1 MKRLFMTNNPLLS
14 NLMDQIKIVK
24 DRVRGVV
31 HGMYTG
37 MYLFGRPGT
46 SKSHIVRSTL
56 DAMAINYKYCNGHLT
71 SIGLF
76 ELLQDNHDRVIVID
90 DISSL
95 FSEAVALQL
104 LLAALGNTYHKSKTR
119 WVSYK
124 TAKGDVKVPFTG
136 GIIAISNTALQGH
149 QKEVLGALKDRIY
162 TIHYEPS
169 NDQIIAL
176 IEDIA
181 SKGVKGINS
190 IDCRTVCRFLI
201 KECQL
206 RDIKP
211 SVRLFVDKSLP
222 DYAQWSAGLT
232 ETHWQDLIRSE
243 LEQQLVELHHP
254 TTDLGRT
261 EQIDAERRIA
271 HDIYLHFDS
280 LAERIKQ
287 WTTRTGK
294 SQAAYYRRV
303 KELQSMGEI
312 Q

>member
-1 MKRLFMTNNPLLS
+1 MKAFIMNNNLLS
-14 NLMDQIKIVK
+14 SLMDQIKIVK
-24 DRVRGVV
+24 DRIRGVV

-56 DAMAINYKYCNGHLT
+56 DALAINHKYSNGHLT

-95 FSEAVALQL
+95 FSEPVALQI
-104 LLAALGNTYHKSKTR
+104 LLAALGNSYDKSNTR
-119 WVSYK
+119 WVNYK
-124 TAKGDVKVPFTG
+124 TAKGDVKIPFTG
-136 GIIAISNTALQGH
+136 GIIAISNTSLRGNH
-149 QKEVLGALKDRIY
+149 KEVLGALKDRIY

-169 NDQIIAL
+169 NDQVIAL

-181 SKGVKGINS
+181 SGGVKGINS
-190 IDCRTVCRFLI
+190 VNCKTVCRFLI
-201 KECQL
+201 KECQV
-206 RDIKP
+206 RSIRP
-211 SVRLFVDKSLP
+211 SVRLFVDKALP
-222 DYAQWSAGLT
+222 DYSQWAAGLT

-243 LEQQLVELHHP
+243 LEQQLVELQHP

-271 HDIYLHFDS
+271 YDIYLHFDS
-280 LAERIKQ
+280 LSERIKQ
-287 WTTRTGK
+287 WATRTGK
-294 SQAAYYRRV
+294 SQAAYYRRI

-312 Q
+312 K